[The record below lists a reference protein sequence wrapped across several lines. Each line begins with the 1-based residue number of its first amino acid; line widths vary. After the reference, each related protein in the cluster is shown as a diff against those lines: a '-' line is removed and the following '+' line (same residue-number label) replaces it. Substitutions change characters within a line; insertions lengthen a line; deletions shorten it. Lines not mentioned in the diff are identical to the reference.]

1 MAKLH
6 GRVKSAHSVSAIV
19 AVSVAVSLLSGLVF
33 VSTML
38 SHLLPDSMASHAN
51 RMTLSLL
58 RLLPSTIFDT
68 LIQLSFWLFLTG
80 LVVGCS
86 VSLIAALRAT
96 REAGSSRQSIAL
108 AATGAVLATVL
119 CIGPLGVYAYQR
131 ATLRRVEAQ
140 LKEDR
145 EKLQAR
151 LKTANIPATHRA
163 RLWRLYASD
172 VYHSDGI
179 VVEIPNE
186 EGEMATYQPTEPE
199 VETRKWYVENVN
211 NMRPPYKLTAWA
223 IGVVAISVGLG
234 LLTPILNKPPLCSS

>member
-1 MAKLH
+1 
-6 GRVKSAHSVSAIV
+6 
-19 AVSVAVSLLSGLVF
+19 
-33 VSTML
+33 ML

>member
-1 MAKLH
+1 
-6 GRVKSAHSVSAIV
+6 
-19 AVSVAVSLLSGLVF
+19 
-33 VSTML
+33 
-38 SHLLPDSMASHAN
+38 MASG
-51 RMTLSLL
+51 
-58 RLLPSTIFDT
+58 I
-68 LIQLSFWLFLTG
+68 
-80 LVVGCS
+80 
-86 VSLIAALRAT
+86 
-96 REAGSSRQSIAL
+96 
-108 AATGAVLATVL
+108 VLATVL
-119 CIGPLGVYAYQR
+119 CIGPLGVYVYQR

-179 VVEIPNE
+179 VVDIPNE

-199 VETRKWYVENVN
+199 LETRKWYVENVN
-211 NMRPPYKLTAWA
+211 NMRPPYNLTAWA